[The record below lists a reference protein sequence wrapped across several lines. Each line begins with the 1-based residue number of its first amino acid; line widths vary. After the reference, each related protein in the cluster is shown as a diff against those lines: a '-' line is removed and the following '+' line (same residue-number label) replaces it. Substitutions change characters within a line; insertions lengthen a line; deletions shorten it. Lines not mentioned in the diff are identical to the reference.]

1 MIVELPAVRKFV
13 RPVAGEDWS
22 ALAERALPDTDVE
35 EAVAQLQSWNFH
47 VFMRPA
53 GPAGHPILPSDII
66 FIEAPTIEAPIN
78 EASLDKVEG
87 AP

>member
-1 MIVELPAVRKFV
+1 MIVELPAARKFV
-13 RPVAGEDWS
+13 RPAANEDWS
-22 ALAERALPDTDVE
+22 ALAARALPQTDAE

-66 FIEAPTIEAPIN
+66 FIEAPIAEAPF
-78 EASLDKVEG
+78 VESSG
-87 AP
+87 SE